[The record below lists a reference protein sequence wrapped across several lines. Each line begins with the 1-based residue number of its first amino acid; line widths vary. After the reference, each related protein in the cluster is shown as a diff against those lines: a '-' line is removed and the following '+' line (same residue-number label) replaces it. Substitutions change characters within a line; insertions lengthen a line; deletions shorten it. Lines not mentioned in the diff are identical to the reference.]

1 MTLFDRKLCGV
12 FSEIFRS
19 ARRSNR
25 YPAMNTRRFFLTLAT
40 CAATWPTSSAFAADP
55 APAGKTDPARTPTD
69 KKMETVTLATGCFW
83 CTEVI
88 LKRTKGVQSATSGY
102 TNGKT
107 PNPTY
112 DDVCTGLS
120 GYAEAVE
127 VVFDPTVLPFET
139 LAHLFFEMHDPTTLN
154 RQGADRGT
162 QYRSG
167 IFYHTDEQKAVAL
180 KVKAE
185 ADKNGKFSSP
195 IVTEIT
201 RAEKFYK
208 AEGYHQDYFDKN
220 VPNKTGNYRYCQS
233 STLPKLK
240 KLGLLKPSDE

>member
-1 MTLFDRKLCGV
+1 MKTRLFL
-12 FSEIFRS
+12 
-19 ARRSNR
+19 
-25 YPAMNTRRFFLTLAT
+25 LTLASLAGT
-40 CAATWPTSSAFAADP
+40 LLMARAADP
-55 APAGKTDPARTPTD
+55 APAAKPAAPSPV

-88 LKRTKGVQSATSGY
+88 LQRTNGVQSATSGY
-102 TNGKT
+102 LNGKT

-112 DDVCTGLS
+112 EDVCTGLT
-120 GYAEAVE
+120 GHAEAVE
-127 VVFDPTVLPFET
+127 VVFDPAVLPFET

-154 RQGADRGT
+154 AQGNDRGT

-167 IFYHTDEQKAVAL
+167 IFYHTDEQKAIAE

-185 ADKNGKFSSP
+185 VGASGKFKSP

-201 RAEKFYK
+201 KAGTFYK
-208 AEGYHQDYFDKN
+208 AEAYHQDYFDKN

-233 STLPKLK
+233 STIPKLK
-240 KLGLLKPSDE
+240 KLGLLKEGDQ

>member
-1 MTLFDRKLCGV
+1 MK
-12 FSEIFRS
+12 
-19 ARRSNR
+19 
-25 YPAMNTRRFFLTLAT
+25 TRHFLLSLAALT
-40 CAATWPTSSAFAADP
+40 GGIAALSSSLLPSMAADP
-55 APAGKTDPARTPTD
+55 APGTASTPVPASD

-88 LKRTKGVQSATSGY
+88 LQRTKGVQSATSGY

-107 PNPTY
+107 TNPTY
-112 DDVCTGLS
+112 EDICTGLT
-120 GYAEAVE
+120 GHAEAVE
-127 VVFDPTVLPFET
+127 VVFDPAILPFET
-139 LAHLFFEMHDPTTLN
+139 LAHLFFDMHDPTTLN
-154 RQGADRGT
+154 RQGNDHGT

-167 IFYHTDEQKAVAL
+167 IFYHTDAQKAIAE

-185 ADKNGKFSSP
+185 LEKSRKFPKP

-201 RAEKFYK
+201 KAGIFYK

-233 STLPKLK
+233 STIPKLK
-240 KLGLLKPSDE
+240 KLGLLKEGDQ

>member
-1 MTLFDRKLCGV
+1 MK
-12 FSEIFRS
+12 
-19 ARRSNR
+19 
-25 YPAMNTRRFFLTLAT
+25 TRHFLLTLAT
-40 CAATWPTSSAFAADP
+40 CAGTLLGASAADP
-55 APAGKTDPARTPTD
+55 VPAAKSVAAPND

-88 LKRTKGVQSATSGY
+88 LQRTKGVQSATSGY
-102 TNGKT
+102 INGKT

-112 DDVCTGLS
+112 EDICTGLT

-127 VVFDPTVLPFET
+127 VVFDPAVISFDT

-167 IFYHTDEQKAVAL
+167 IFYYTDEQKATAM
-180 KVKAE
+180 KVKAGL
-185 ADKNGKFSSP
+185 DQSGKFPGP

-201 RAEKFYK
+201 KADKFYK
-208 AEGYHQDYFDKN
+208 AESYHQDYFDKN
-220 VPNKTGNYRYCQS
+220 VPNKSGNYRYCQA

-240 KLGLLKPSDE
+240 KLGLLKPTDE

>member
-1 MTLFDRKLCGV
+1 MKTRLFL
-12 FSEIFRS
+12 
-19 ARRSNR
+19 
-25 YPAMNTRRFFLTLAT
+25 LTLAGFAGT
-40 CAATWPTSSAFAADP
+40 LLTTHAADP
-55 APAGKTDPARTPTD
+55 APTVKPPATSPD

-88 LKRTKGVQSATSGY
+88 LQRTKGVQSATSGY
-102 TNGKT
+102 LNGKT

-112 DDVCTGLS
+112 EDICTGLT
-120 GYAEAVE
+120 GHAEAVE
-127 VVFDPTVLPFET
+127 VVFDPTVIPFEA

-154 RQGADRGT
+154 AQGNDHGT

-167 IFYHTDEQKAVAL
+167 IFYHTDEQKAIAE

-185 ADKNGKFSSP
+185 AGASGKFKSP

-201 RAEKFYK
+201 KAGTFYK

-233 STLPKLK
+233 STIPKLK
-240 KLGLLKPSDE
+240 KLGLLKDGDQ

>member
-1 MTLFDRKLCGV
+1 
-12 FSEIFRS
+12 
-19 ARRSNR
+19 
-25 YPAMNTRRFFLTLAT
+25 MNTRRFFYTLAVLGST
-40 CAATWPTSSAFAADP
+40 LLTSSAADP
-55 APAGKTDPARTPTD
+55 VPAGSPATPAPD

-88 LKRTKGVQSATSGY
+88 LQRTKGVQSATSGY
-102 TNGKT
+102 INGKT

-112 DDVCTGLS
+112 EDICTGLT

-127 VVFDPTVLPFET
+127 VVFDPAVIPFET
-139 LAHLFFEMHDPTTLN
+139 LAKLFFEMHDPTTLN

-167 IFYHTDEQKAVAL
+167 IFYYTDEHKATAL

-185 ADKNGKFSSP
+185 LDKSGKFPGP

-201 RAEKFYK
+201 KAEKFYK
-208 AEGYHQDYFDKN
+208 AEAYHQDYFDKN

-240 KLGLLKPSDE
+240 KLGLLKPTDE

>member
-1 MTLFDRKLCGV
+1 MK
-12 FSEIFRS
+12 
-19 ARRSNR
+19 
-25 YPAMNTRRFFLTLAT
+25 TRPFLLLL
-40 CAATWPTSSAFAADP
+40 AATAGALYSLPAYAANP
-55 APAGKTDPARTPTD
+55 APASPTPAPA

-88 LKRTKGVQSATSGY
+88 LQRTKGVQSAVSGY

-112 DDVCTGLS
+112 EDICTGLT
-120 GYAEAVE
+120 GHAEAVE
-127 VVFDPTVLPFET
+127 VVFDPAVLPFET
-139 LAHLFFEMHDPTTLN
+139 LVQVFFDMHDPTTLN

-162 QYRSG
+162 QYRSA
-167 IFYHTDEQKAVAL
+167 IFYHTDEQKAVAE

-185 ADKNGKFSSP
+185 LDKNGKFKDP

-201 RAEKFYK
+201 KAATFYK
-208 AEGYHQDYFDKN
+208 AEDYHQDYFDKN
-220 VPNKTGNYRYCQS
+220 VPNKTGNYRYCQV
-233 STLPKLK
+233 STIPKLK

>member
-1 MTLFDRKLCGV
+1 MKTRLFL
-12 FSEIFRS
+12 
-19 ARRSNR
+19 
-25 YPAMNTRRFFLTLAT
+25 LTLASFAGT
-40 CAATWPTSSAFAADP
+40 LLTASAADP
-55 APAGKTDPARTPTD
+55 APTAKPAAPSPD

-88 LKRTKGVQSATSGY
+88 LQRTKGVQSATSGY
-102 TNGKT
+102 LNGKT

-112 DDVCTGLS
+112 EDVCTGLT
-120 GYAEAVE
+120 GHAEAVE
-127 VVFDPTVLPFET
+127 VDFDPTVIPFET

-154 RQGADRGT
+154 AQGNDHGT

-167 IFYHTDEQKAVAL
+167 IFYHTDEQKAIAE

-185 ADKNGKFSSP
+185 VGASGKFKSP

-201 RAEKFYK
+201 KAGTFYK

-233 STLPKLK
+233 STIPKLK
-240 KLGLLKPSDE
+240 KLGLLKEGDQ

>member
-1 MTLFDRKLCGV
+1 MKTRLFL
-12 FSEIFRS
+12 
-19 ARRSNR
+19 
-25 YPAMNTRRFFLTLAT
+25 LTLASFAGT
-40 CAATWPTSSAFAADP
+40 LLTAPAADP
-55 APAGKTDPARTPTD
+55 APAAKPTAPSPD

-88 LKRTKGVQSATSGY
+88 LQRTKGVQSATSGY
-102 TNGKT
+102 LNGKT

-112 DDVCTGLS
+112 EDVCTGLT
-120 GYAEAVE
+120 GHAEAVE
-127 VVFDPTVLPFET
+127 VVFDPAVLPFET

-154 RQGADRGT
+154 AQGNDHGT

-167 IFYHTDEQKAVAL
+167 IFYHTDEQKAIAE

-185 ADKNGKFSSP
+185 VGASGKFKSP

-201 RAEKFYK
+201 KAGTFYK

-233 STLPKLK
+233 STIPKLK
-240 KLGLLKPSDE
+240 KLGLLKDGDQ

>member
-1 MTLFDRKLCGV
+1 MKTRLFL
-12 FSEIFRS
+12 
-19 ARRSNR
+19 
-25 YPAMNTRRFFLTLAT
+25 LTLVSFAGT
-40 CAATWPTSSAFAADP
+40 LLSAPAADP
-55 APAGKTDPARTPTD
+55 APTAKPPAPSPD

-88 LKRTKGVQSATSGY
+88 LQRTKGVQSATSGY
-102 TNGKT
+102 LNGKT

-112 DDVCTGLS
+112 EDVCTGLT

-127 VVFDPTVLPFET
+127 VVFDPAVVPFET

-154 RQGADRGT
+154 AQGNDHGT

-167 IFYHTDEQKAVAL
+167 IFYHTDEQKAIAE

-185 ADKNGKFSSP
+185 VGASGKFKSP

-201 RAEKFYK
+201 KAGTFYK

-233 STLPKLK
+233 STIPKLK
-240 KLGLLKPSDE
+240 KLGLLKDGDQ

>member
-1 MTLFDRKLCGV
+1 MKTRLFL
-12 FSEIFRS
+12 
-19 ARRSNR
+19 
-25 YPAMNTRRFFLTLAT
+25 LTLASFAGT
-40 CAATWPTSSAFAADP
+40 LLTASAADP
-55 APAGKTDPARTPTD
+55 APAAKPTAASPD

-88 LKRTKGVQSATSGY
+88 LQRTKGVQSATSGY
-102 TNGKT
+102 LNGKT

-112 DDVCTGLS
+112 EDVCTGLT
-120 GYAEAVE
+120 GHAEAVE
-127 VVFDPTVLPFET
+127 VVFDPAVIPFET

-154 RQGADRGT
+154 AQGNDHGT

-167 IFYHTDEQKAVAL
+167 IFYHTDEQKAIAE

-185 ADKNGKFSSP
+185 VGASGKFKSP

-201 RAEKFYK
+201 KAGTFYK

-233 STLPKLK
+233 STIPKLK
-240 KLGLLKPSDE
+240 KLGLLKEGDQ